1 MTIHVKHFLLIPS
14 SFFTSKKKQV
24 QPLRPPAAGQNGKF
38 MNRKMF
44 RLVSCTPNDVVVEDI
59 FLQNQQMAAQLAQ
72 RYLNEGLAE
81 SVVLYV
87 HDDEDSC
94 GIIRYVGTYV
104 KEE

>member
-1 MTIHVKHFLLIPS
+1 MPIHVKHFLLIPS
-14 SFFTSKKKQV
+14 TFSTSNKKQV
-24 QPLRPPAAGQNGKF
+24 QPLRPPAAGRNGRF

-59 FLQNQQMAAQLAQ
+59 FLQNQQMATQVAR
-72 RYLNEGLAE
+72 RYLNEGLAQ
-81 SVVLYV
+81 SVVMYV
-87 HDDEDSC
+87 HDDLDSC